1 MGILIF
7 SRQYTHFCSVFTKPL
22 ARGFAFPPRDS
33 DLKVHSLRMTEME
46 KTIQNIVQSI
56 FIFGLALNF
65 EIEN

>member
-7 SRQYTHFCSVFTKPL
+7 SRQYTHFAASSPRPL
-22 ARGFAFPPRDS
+22 ARGFVFPPRDS
-33 DLKVHSLRMTEME
+33 DLKVHSLRMTETE